1 MTAEA
6 ERVLE
11 AALKLDDAERAQ
23 LAAVLADSLGDGG
36 SDAELEAVWLAEA
49 KRRLED
55 VRAGKSETIPWED
68 VSRKL
73 CAMLDGARKHR
84 AG

>member
-1 MTAEA
+1 VTAEA

-23 LAAVLADSLGDGG
+23 LAAVLADSIGHGA
-36 SDAELEAVWLAEA
+36 SEAELEAAWLAEA

-55 VRAGKSETIPWED
+55 VRSGKTETIPWED

-73 CAMLDGARKHR
+73 RAMLDGARKHR